1 MCENYEHILSRL
13 RPSTGIN
20 ERLCNVRVIHV
31 QIASQNT
38 PQDALERR
46 DTGTVDSASNESVCG
61 SVQQW

>member
-1 MCENYEHILSRL
+1 MCENDEHILSRL
-13 RPSTGIN
+13 RPSTWIN

-46 DTGTVDSASNESVCG
+46 DTGAVDGASNKSMCG